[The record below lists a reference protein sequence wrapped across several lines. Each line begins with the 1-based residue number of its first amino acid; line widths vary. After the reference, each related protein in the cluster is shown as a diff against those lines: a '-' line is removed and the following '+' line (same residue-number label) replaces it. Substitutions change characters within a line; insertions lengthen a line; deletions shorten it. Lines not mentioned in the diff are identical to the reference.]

1 MALNTIDLSRP
12 GGVTI
17 PPVAKALCAQ
27 ALAWVAVQL
36 LAAVLP
42 GGAFGAMVVQC
53 ALAAAIGRGFGL
65 ASWWAALN
73 TVFPWLVS
81 GAIAVSLDPRW
92 YLGAFLS
99 MAAVYWSTFRTQVP
113 LFLSNRRAIHA
124 LSELLPEGRPVRLL
138 DVGCGTGTVLA
149 GLANLRP
156 ADQLEGVEIAPL
168 PFGIAKLRARL
179 SHGRFTVSRHDLWS
193 ESLAPYDVVY
203 AFLSPV
209 PMPALWR
216 KVRAEMRPG
225 SLFVSNTFDVP
236 GVAPD
241 RVITL
246 GDGRRALLVW
256 RL

>member
-1 MALNTIDLSRP
+1 MALSTIELPRAARAT
-12 GGVTI
+12 V

-36 LAAVLP
+36 VAAVLP
-42 GGAFGAMVVQC
+42 GGAFVSMVVQC

-65 ASWWAALN
+65 AAWWTVLNGAFPLVVTGAAAL
-73 TVFPWLVS
+73 
-81 GAIAVSLDPRW
+81 SLDPRW

-99 MAAVYWSTFRTQVP
+99 MTAVYWSTFRTQVP
-113 LFLSNRRAIHA
+113 LFLSNRRAIRA
-124 LSELLPEGRPVRLL
+124 LADLLPEDRPVRLL

-149 GLANLRP
+149 GLASLRQS
-156 ADQLEGVEIAPL
+156 DQLAGVEIAPL
-168 PFGIAKLRARL
+168 PYAIAHVRARL
-179 SHGRFTVSRHDLWS
+179 CGGRFTVSRHDLWG
-193 ESLAPYDVVY
+193 ENLAAYDVVY

-216 KVRAEMRPG
+216 KVCDEMRPG

-236 GVAPD
+236 GVPPD

>member
-1 MALNTIDLSRP
+1 VALNTIDLARP
-12 GGVTI
+12 GRASV

-27 ALAWVAVQL
+27 ALAWVAVQM
-36 LAAVLP
+36 LAAFLP
-42 GGAFGAMVVQC
+42 GGAYGAMVAQC

-65 ASWWAALN
+65 ASWWTALN
-73 TVFPWLVS
+73 AAFPVLVS
-81 GAIAVSLDPRW
+81 GAIAVSIDPLW

-113 LFLSNRRAIHA
+113 LFLSNQRAVRA
-124 LSELLPEGRPVRLL
+124 LADLLPEGRPVRLL

-149 GLANLRP
+149 GLARLRP
-156 ADQLEGVEIAPL
+156 ADHLEGVEIAPL
-168 PFGIAKLRARL
+168 PYGIASLRARW
-179 SHGRFTVSRHDLWS
+179 SKGRFTVSRHDLWT
-193 ESLAPYDVVY
+193 ESFAPYDVVY

-225 SLFVSNTFDVP
+225 TLFVSNTFDVP

>member
-1 MALNTIDLSRP
+1 MALNTIDLP
-12 GGVTI
+12 GAGRAAI

-27 ALAWVAVQL
+27 ASAWIAVQM

-42 GGAFGAMVVQC
+42 GGAFGSMVAQC

-65 ASWWAALN
+65 ASWWIALN
-73 TVFPWLVS
+73 AAFPLLVS

-92 YLGAFLS
+92 YLGAFVA
-99 MAAVYWSTFRTQVP
+99 MVAVYWSTFRTQVP
-113 LFLSNRRAIHA
+113 LFLSNQRAIHA
-124 LSELLPEGRPVRLL
+124 LADLLPEGRPVRLL

-149 GLANLRP
+149 GLVNLRP
-156 ADQLEGVEIAPL
+156 ADHLEGVEIAPL
-168 PFGIAKLRARL
+168 PYGIATLRARL
-179 SHGRFTVSRHDLWS
+179 SKGRFTVSRHDLWS
-193 ESLAPYDVVY
+193 KNLAAYDVVY

-209 PMPALWR
+209 PMPALWQ

>member
-12 GGVTI
+12 GRATI

-27 ALAWVAVQL
+27 ASAWVAVQT
-36 LAAVLP
+36 LAAYLP
-42 GGAFGAMVVQC
+42 GGVFVVMVAQSV
-53 ALAAAIGRGFGL
+53 LAAAIGRGFGL
-65 ASWWAALN
+65 ASWWTVLNAA
-73 TVFPWLVS
+73 FPLLVS
-81 GAIAVSLDPRW
+81 GAIEVSIDPRW

-113 LFLSNRRAIHA
+113 LFLSNQRAIHA
-124 LSELLPEGRPVRLL
+124 LAEVLPVGRPVRLL

-156 ADQLEGVEIAPL
+156 ADRLEGVEIAPL
-168 PFGIAKLRARL
+168 PYGIASLRARW
-179 SHGRFTVSRHDLWS
+179 SRGRFTVSRHDLWS

-216 KVRAEMRPG
+216 KVCAEMRPG
-225 SLFVSNTFDVP
+225 TLFISNTFDVP